1 MHDTSNISSYSPSES
16 SEKAKK
22 VGENALKP
30 LRAAF
35 VSPIGC
41 TLSLLRGDPGTPTGG
56 AEHQFI
62 VIGRVLRRLG
72 CEVEFL
78 VSDPDCS
85 EPWRTDDG
93 IYVVPTIR
101 PMAKSGLF
109 RFIPPLTSL
118 ISTLRRSRAD
128 VFYVWGVNRPTGILG
143 LYCNLAR
150 RPYVFSVR
158 SNMDADGTYA
168 SKLGLLSRMLF
179 NWALRGATRIVAQTR
194 VQAEILNERL
204 GLRSTVIPNLCS
216 VRDGAS
222 AGGDRE
228 YVTWVGS
235 FRSVKR
241 PGWFIELAKVHRGH
255 KFVMIGGRNAAEPD
269 VFDEMRKEAEGVE
282 NLQLVGQVSFEETR
296 WYYRRSLVHVL
307 TSRTEGFPNVIL
319 EALSEGVP
327 VVTTFDPDG
336 IVARYGLGYA
346 CSSFEEVSA
355 RVGELLSD
363 EGLRVE
369 MGERGIEYVREHHDS
384 EKVAERLMEV
394 LKSAAGV

>member
-1 MHDTSNISSYSPSES
+1 LRVAFLSLGPT
-16 SEKAKK
+16 AK
-22 VGENALKP
+22 
-30 LRAAF
+30 
-35 VSPIGC
+35 
-41 TLSLLRGDPGTPTGG
+41 LLRGIPGTRTGG
-56 AEHQFI
+56 AEHQII
-62 VIGRVLRRLG
+62 VIGRILRRLG

-78 VSDPDCS
+78 VSDPDFS

-93 IYVVPTIR
+93 IYVVPTIDFPR
-101 PMAKSGLF
+101 GP
-109 RFIPPLTSL
+109 RFLRALPPIISL

-128 VFYVWGVNRPTGILG
+128 VFYVWGVSRMTGILG
-143 LYCNLAR
+143 LYCSLAR
-150 RPYVFSVR
+150 RPYVFALQ
-158 SNMDADGTYA
+158 SNMDADGTYE
-168 SKLGLLSRMLF
+168 SVVSSVDRILF
-179 NWALRGATRIVAQTR
+179 RRALRRATRIVAQTR